1 MARGRGSGLKPRLWL
16 ALRGGRGLAVESW
29 NVVVMGSS
37 VRQGSWCLK
46 WDKVVHKPPALLLR
60 EEATEALVRA
70 LEV

>member
-1 MARGRGSGLKPRLWL
+1 M
-16 ALRGGRGLAVESW
+16 ESW
-29 NVVVMGSS
+29 NVVVMASS

-46 WDKVVHKPPALLLR
+46 WDNVVHKPPALLLR